1 MEEIKRFFLIG
12 IGGAIVDYGTRW
24 ILLSLGVLPTLS
36 RAGSYIAGSTFA
48 YILNSKFTF
57 NGNRSRTE
65 IIRASIVYSLCFT
78 LAVIVDWAC
87 RSAYTGAYY
96 LQISWVVSQGV
107 ATVVNFLL
115 QKLWVF
121 K

>member
-1 MEEIKRFFLIG
+1 MEQIKRFFLIG
-12 IGGAIVDYGTRW
+12 VGGAIVDYGTRW
-24 ILLSLGVLPTLS
+24 ILLSLGVLPTVS

-48 YILNSKFTF
+48 YYLNSRFTF
-57 NGNRSRTE
+57 GGNRSRPE
-65 IIRASIVYSLCFT
+65 MIRAALVYSLCFA

-87 RSAYTGAYY
+87 RTTYSGAYY
-96 LQISWVVSQGV
+96 LQLSWVVSQGV
-107 ATVVNFLL
+107 ATVVNFVL